1 MQSDPGGEG
10 YRFTEA
16 QIRTSRRKLWSAVSD
31 AAEKSRRTGPE
42 KRLLDEAMR
51 KSFTFKNVS

>member
-1 MQSDPGGEG
+1 MQSDPGGGG

-31 AAEKSRRTGPE
+31 AAEKSRRIGAE
-42 KRLLDEAMR
+42 KRLLD
-51 KSFTFKNVS
+51 